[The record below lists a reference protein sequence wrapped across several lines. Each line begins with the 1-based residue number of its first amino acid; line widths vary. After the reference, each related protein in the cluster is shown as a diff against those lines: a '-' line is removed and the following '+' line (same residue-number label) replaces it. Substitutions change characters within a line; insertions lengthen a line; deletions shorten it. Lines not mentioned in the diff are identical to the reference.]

1 MATTYLLYCL
11 YIHSSGETGLNEMFA
26 ANLNLTLMVNV
37 NNSSKQQGFGDPGL
51 NGRTNLWQTDRQDR
65 RTDGRTDRQG
75 ESSIPPPTS
84 LGGGINISQL

>member
-37 NNSSKQQGFGDPGL
+37 NKSSKQQGFGDPGL
-51 NGRTNLWQTDRQDR
+51 NGRTNLWQTDSQDR
-65 RTDGRTDRQG
+65 RTDGRTRWIQY
-75 ESSIPPPTS
+75 PPPPQTS
-84 LGGGINISQL
+84 LCGGINIPQL